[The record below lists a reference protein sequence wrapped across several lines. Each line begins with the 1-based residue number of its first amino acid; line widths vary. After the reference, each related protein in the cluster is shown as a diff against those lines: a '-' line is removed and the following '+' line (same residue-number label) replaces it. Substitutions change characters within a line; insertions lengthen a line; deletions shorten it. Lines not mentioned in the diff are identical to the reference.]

1 MWAGFCP
8 TTGFNSLHVQIW
20 ILKTQIVLAMIYSTF
35 RFWGILGYFGVVWD
49 TSGYFEILQGTL
61 RYFAG
66 TLGYLMYFGV
76 LRDALGQFGV
86 LWGYFWGTLVYLVK
100 QWSLTWCT
108 LGYFGIVWGTLGVL
122 WGNFGVLWS
131 TLEYFGGFW
140 GDLRNF
146 R

>member
-1 MWAGFCP
+1 M
-8 TTGFNSLHVQIW
+8 
-20 ILKTQIVLAMIYSTF
+20 
-35 RFWGILGYFGVVWD
+35 
-49 TSGYFEILQGTL
+49 
-61 RYFAG
+61 RYFDG

-76 LRDALGQFGV
+76 LWGYFLGNFGVLGQAVVLDLVYFGV
-86 LWGYFWGTLVYLVK
+86 LWDSLGYFGGTLGELRCT
-100 QWSLTWCT
+100 WCTWCT
-108 LGYFGIVWGTLGVL
+108 LGYFGFGIVWDTTLVVL